1 MPASPFRSGLFARR
15 RPSAQGESAV
25 PSRALATRLIRVI
38 LGCYIVVAV
47 TLTGIQMVI
56 EYRRASDRLKD
67 EVAAMQRTFSPGL
80 EDALWRFNAAVLS
93 GILTGMKEIPVVLG
107 VEVRDENGKRVQ
119 ALGTVT
125 ASDGRASRVDV
136 EGRESPV
143 TRSPVTQGFGRPFS
157 QTFPL
162 VHTERNGQ
170 RFPVGSWTIHSD
182 DAIAIDQVKNTLI
195 VILINSALKSL
206 VLGLIFFAVI
216 RHMVGRPLAQ
226 IEGYLGRLDADNLD
240 APPLSLTAGGRHE
253 LHALTASLNTM
264 VLRLRRAFEDNAH
277 LMQELR
283 EMNASL
289 QERITERT
297 RDLERLAHTDLLTG
311 LNNRRKL
318 DLALERA
325 ALQASSDG
333 TPLCVI
339 VADVDHFKAINDL
352 YGHKVGDRVLVA
364 IAGILA
370 EGVRTGDTLGRWGG
384 EEFLIV
390 CPGTR
395 LSEGAACAE
404 ALRQRIE
411 ATALP
416 LIGSRTCSFGVAE
429 LRPGETTDGLVTRAD
444 AALYRCKR
452 NGRNHVETR
461 AIAQSDLETWERGA
475 A

>member
-1 MPASPFRSGLFARR
+1 
-15 RPSAQGESAV
+15 
-25 PSRALATRLIRVI
+25 
-38 LGCYIVVAV
+38 
-47 TLTGIQMVI
+47 
-56 EYRRASDRLKD
+56 
-67 EVAAMQRTFSPGL
+67 
-80 EDALWRFNAAVLS
+80 
-93 GILTGMKEIPVVLG
+93 
-107 VEVRDENGKRVQ
+107 
-119 ALGTVT
+119 
-125 ASDGRASRVDV
+125 
-136 EGRESPV
+136 
-143 TRSPVTQGFGRPFS
+143 
-157 QTFPL
+157 
-162 VHTERNGQ
+162 
-170 RFPVGSWTIHSD
+170 
-182 DAIAIDQVKNTLI
+182 